1 LTFKC
6 GGPGP
11 PHKKEEKRK
20 EGEKEERAVK
30 GK

>member
-1 LTFKC
+1 MGSSRATAF
-6 GGPGP
+6 
-11 PHKKEEKRK
+11 KKEEKRK